1 MRRLNRIERF
11 IALTALTLGLS
22 FGLVACDSDSDDEI
36 DSSEEL
42 QDDEQ
47 LAPAE
52 PNPQPNTPYARMAE
66 VLDTEESA
74 LDLVGYADGCGDF
87 GPGDVWAEDCNV
99 CTCADDGT
107 ALCTQQMCEDP
118 SGLRLAAGT
127 ADDGLSIGDAKDLDQ
142 YVPEPEP
149 PTPPLAGE

>member
-11 IALTALTLGLS
+11 IALSALTLGLTS
-22 FGLVACDSDSDDEI
+22 GLVACDSDSDDEI

-52 PNPQPNTPYARMAE
+52 PNPQPSTPYARMAE
-66 VLDTEESA
+66 VLDAEESE

-87 GPGDVWAEDCNV
+87 GPGDVWSDDCNV

-107 ALCTQQMCEDP
+107 ALCTQQMCENP
-118 SGLRLAAGT
+118 EAFMLAAEVT
-127 ADDGLSIGDAKDLDQ
+127 DDGLSIGDAKDLHEHIP
-142 YVPEPEP
+142 VPKP